1 MAGTANRM
9 RRPFTQGRTVV
20 QPYERHGAGDEGSD
34 RVPGGRSRIPAPREC
49 SRGKSAG
56 SNEEVAHMGPP
67 RESAEIRRGPAPAE
81 SARLK
86 VRSAALLVRVSLAR
100 MISPNLAD
108 RVNDRRPPLVCWRLI
123 VSVETFGPGRVA
135 RRLALAR
142 HRVRHPGQGDRHQHA
157 GRQARRRRPRLNR
170 GVRARVRNR
179 STPRDRGGVDRRL
192 CGRGQQRVRDWRANA
207 RAERRQRIPPAA
219 RICFSSS
226 VQLMMTRS
234 LPPLVPLRI
243 MMNRPSGVTS

>member
-1 MAGTANRM
+1 MSRPAAGPPSNTSITVSAAR
-9 RRPFTQGRTVV
+9 RTVGPRSTSSW
-20 QPYERHGAGDEGSD
+20 QTCGPIGCKPSCAG
-34 RVPGGRSRIPAPREC
+34 
-49 SRGKSAG
+49 
-56 SNEEVAHMGPP
+56 
-67 RESAEIRRGPAPAE
+67 
-81 SARLK
+81 
-86 VRSAALLVRVSLAR
+86 VS
-100 MISPNLAD
+100 
-108 RVNDRRPPLVCWRLI
+108 I

-157 GRQARRRRPRLNR
+157 GRQARRRRPRLDR
-170 GVRARVRNR
+170 GVRVEFGIGRHRATGEE
-179 STPRDRGGVDRRL
+179 SPPL

-207 RAERRQRIPPAA
+207 RAERHQRIPPAA